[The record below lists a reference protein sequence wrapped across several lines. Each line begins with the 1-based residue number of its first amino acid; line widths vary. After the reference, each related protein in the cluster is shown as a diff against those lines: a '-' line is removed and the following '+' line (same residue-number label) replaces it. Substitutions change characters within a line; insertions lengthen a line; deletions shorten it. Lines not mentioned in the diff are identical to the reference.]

1 MENTRNRRLLTLKV
15 RTKEILP
22 FVILIALII
31 LMGGNTRNPDIVNYI
46 WSYNTTGYDVEGSY
60 LYTLINDLFVR
71 LGLSFE
77 MFRLALYAV
86 GLFNIRYA
94 CKKMGASSVIIYTC
108 YGIALMMI
116 DATQTYNFFG
126 MSLLLVGVAHLITDE
141 SYNRTKYVIAI
152 LLASGFHMVFLFYIP
167 FIFIYRRTDNKQL
180 LKVYIFTT
188 VIIFLLSTV
197 AGVSGLAGIIQR
209 ILTLTGL
216 NAYQSYLSA
225 RTRFGHYYPIL
236 VHLISCAYSFYFY
249 KKTEKYD
256 YGCKEICRIILLLN
270 LYGIFAFPLF
280 RFQLTLARLTRNL
293 EMFTFISGVVFI
305 KEQSNKTV
313 RILITF
319 ALLVLAGVM
328 GYVSVYSDYQETIVD
343 PFWKFNWIIGRQ

>member
-15 RTKEILP
+15 STKEILP

-31 LMGGNTRNPDIVNYI
+31 LMGGNTQNPDIGNYI
-46 WSYNTTGYDVEGSY
+46 WSYKITGSVIEESVIYTLLKDVFVHAGFSFEIY
-60 LYTLINDLFVR
+60 RLFLYT
-71 LGLSFE
+71 
-77 MFRLALYAV
+77 V

-94 CKKMGASSVIIYTC
+94 CKKMGASTVVTYIC

-126 MSLLLVGVAHLITDE
+126 MSLLLVGVAHLIKDK
-141 SYNRTKYVIAI
+141 SRNRTKYVIAI

-167 FIFIYRRTDNKQL
+167 FIFIYRKTDSKQL

-188 VIIFLLSTV
+188 AIVFLFSTV
-197 AGVSGLAGIIQR
+197 ASVSGLAGEIQR
-209 ILTLTGL
+209 VLTIVGL
-216 NAYQSYLSA
+216 NSYQSYLSA
-225 RTRFGHYYPIL
+225 RTRYGHYYPMLIHL
-236 VHLISCAYSFYFY
+236 VSCAYSFYFY
-249 KKTEKYD
+249 RKAEKEELS
-256 YGCKEICRIILLLN
+256 CKETCRIILLLN

-280 RFQLTLARLTRNL
+280 RFQLTIARLTRNL
-293 EMFTFISGVVFI
+293 EVLTFVSGVVFI

-313 RILITF
+313 RILIIF

-343 PFWKFNWIIGRQ
+343 PFWKFNWILGRQ